1 MVGKLQKAEGE
12 KKGLTKDITDMRAV
26 IRTSAPSLG
35 EEGIKTNKY
44 LKTQMVLMEGENI
57 KLFNKNYCS
66 KKIPK
71 KPSK

>member
-1 MVGKLQKAEGE
+1 
-12 KKGLTKDITDMRAV
+12 MRAV

-71 KPSK
+71 KPSKYVKI